1 MTKVAGVEVSDV
13 QMGRNAACPLISN
26 VDREHTP
33 LIDVLGD
40 KVIVSGILDLSGAAA
55 TNFFWVADSAYTIV
69 EGWLVY
75 TEVSSADAGVNVK
88 AGKLIVGTDDDDFFI
103 VNVAT
108 EVSKEA
114 GYRKAM
120 TLASAVVAEG
130 DVFSFTSA
138 GSKTGTGEVMLQL
151 VLKKA

>member
-1 MTKVAGVEVSDV
+1 MVKIAGVEVSET
-13 QMGRNAACPLISN
+13 QLGRFCGSPLLSN
-26 VDREHTP
+26 VDRERTP
-33 LIDVLGD
+33 IIEVLGD
-40 KVIVSGILDLSGAAA
+40 KVFVSGILDLSGAAA
-55 TNFFWVADSAYTIV
+55 TDYFWVADSAYTIV

-75 TEVSSADAGVNVK
+75 TEVSSADAGVNVQ
-88 AGKLIVGTDDDDFFI
+88 AGKLIVGTDDPDFFI
-103 VNVAT
+103 VDVAS